1 MHCGAEEN
9 KLIVDSIDPRK
20 VLDWINKVW
29 AKSLAAVIMFVIGL
43 WVGQVQT
50 ESRIVSD
57 CKFAGAFRVEIQAF
71 ACQRKI

>member
-29 AKSLAAVIMFVIGL
+29 AKSLAAVLMLLLGLYIGEMNA
-43 WVGQVQT
+43 
-50 ESRIVSD
+50 ESRIVAD
-57 CKFAGAFRVEIQAF
+57 CKFANAFRVSIQAF